1 MEVDCLVRCCVY
13 LLFPSIT
20 QRQTEIL
27 KVPIRERQ
35 KTVIMRRNSR
45 ARGAAGR
52 RRGRWEKW
60 IFSVFQNVGKLNR
73 GVSGDFICVQNEL
86 LAHNI
91 RGESHRLPFSKSGTR
106 WEPTNRT
113 MKHRIQGRSF
123 LQFKITSRGWRWTAT
138 RWSLFLQG
146 RSVLVLCYS

>member
-20 QRQTEIL
+20 LRQTEIL

-52 RRGRWEKW
+52 RRGRWKNW
-60 IFSVFQNVGKLNR
+60 SSVIQKVGKLNR
-73 GVSGDFICVQNEL
+73 GVSDYFICVQNEL

-91 RGESHRLPFSKSGTR
+91 HGESHRLPLPKSR
-106 WEPTNRT
+106 SHWEPTNRT
-113 MKHRIQGRSF
+113 MKHRIQGRS
-123 LQFKITSRGWRWTAT
+123 LFKIISRRWRWTAT
-138 RWSLFLQG
+138 CWSVFLQG
-146 RSVLVLCYS
+146 RSILVLSYS